1 MHKNKPLK
9 QSIENV
15 LDNTRNH
22 IETVFYHYGYILDV
36 VSVIITALISI
47 IIGIYFPE
55 FMNNYITLRW
65 AIIILWPLFG
75 VVLLFGVFLGGSTW
89 VLVLYLCLIGMDY
102 IGRLFL
108 P

>member
-1 MHKNKPLK
+1 MYKNKPLK

-15 LDNTRNH
+15 LNNTRNH

-65 AIIILWPLFG
+65 MIIISWPLFG